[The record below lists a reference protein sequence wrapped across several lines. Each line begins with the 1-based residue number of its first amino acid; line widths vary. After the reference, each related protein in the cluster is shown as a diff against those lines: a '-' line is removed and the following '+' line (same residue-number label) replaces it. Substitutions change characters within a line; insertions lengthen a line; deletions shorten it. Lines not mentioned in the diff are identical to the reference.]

1 MKEAQGTEILRI
13 CDVHKSYGANQVL
26 SGVSLDVPK
35 GQVVAILG
43 RSGCGKSTLL
53 RCVNHLAEPT
63 SGRIYLD
70 NILIGGREDKGLVR
84 RMNQNDVADQR
95 RQIGMVFQSFN
106 LFPHMTVLQNI
117 IAAPVAVL
125 QHPLEQANDEAR
137 ALLGRVGLQGKESA
151 YPGQLSGG
159 QQQRV
164 AIARALAMKPL
175 VMLFDEPTSSLDPE
189 MTQEVLQVIASLAAD
204 GMTMLVVTHEMN
216 FARSVADRVVLMQ
229 DGKIAEDTRPA
240 EFFDAPR
247 SDAARAFRGIGAG
260 G

>member
-1 MKEAQGTEILRI
+1 MNEAQSAGMIRI
-13 CDVHKSYGANQVL
+13 CDVHKSYGENKVL

-53 RCVNHLAEPT
+53 RCVNHLEEPT

-70 NILIGGREDKGLVR
+70 NALIGGSEKHGLVQR
-84 RMNQNDVADQR
+84 LNQNDVARQR

-106 LFPHMTVLQNI
+106 LFPHMTVLQNV

-125 QHPLEQANDEAR
+125 RHPPEQASDEAR
-137 ALLGRVGLQGKESA
+137 ALLRRVGLQGKESA

-164 AIARALAMKPL
+164 AIARALAMKPR

-189 MTQEVLQVIASLAAD
+189 MTQEVLQVITSLAAE
-204 GMTMLVVTHEMN
+204 GMTMLVVTHEMR
-216 FARSVADRVVLMQ
+216 FARHVAHRVVLMH
-229 DGKIAEDTRPA
+229 GGEIAEDTGPT

-260 G
+260 S

>member
-1 MKEAQGTEILRI
+1 MNEAQGAGILRI
-13 CDVHKSYGANQVL
+13 CDVHKSYGANRVL

-53 RCVNHLAEPT
+53 RCVNHLEEPT

-70 NILIGGREDKGLVR
+70 QVLIGGREDKGLVR
-84 RMNQNDVADQR
+84 RMNQNDIARQR

-106 LFPHMTVLQNI
+106 LFPHMTALQNI

-125 QHPLEQANDEAR
+125 GHPPEQASDEAR
-137 ALLGRVGLQGKESA
+137 ALLDRVGLQGKASA
-151 YPGQLSGG
+151 YPGRLSGG

-164 AIARALAMKPL
+164 AIARALAMKPE

-189 MTQEVLQVIASLAAD
+189 MTQEVLQVITSLAAE
-204 GMTMLVVTHEMN
+204 GMTMLVVTHEMR
-216 FARSVADRVVLMQ
+216 FARHVAHRVVLMHG
-229 DGKIAEDTRPA
+229 GKIAEDAGPT
-240 EFFDAPR
+240 EFFDAALG
-247 SDAARAFRGIGAG
+247 DAARAFRGIGAG
-260 G
+260 S